1 MKTIFNLSLFSY
13 LVIIFLLSKELFV
26 FNAEFLVAI
35 TFFLFIFVA
44 TKYLSANIAN
54 SLDSRAKEI
63 KQEFDSFV
71 SLRLKS
77 LDNLIAFYNKNAEIS
92 NQIKNL
98 ADFSTQQVDNIIN
111 SRELML
117 NLYITQQIND
127 RLQSFQ
133 SEELNISEYTQAA
146 VINYLFNNWSTN
158 PYSSKFDDS
167 NNTLKSFL
175 SSNYLNYNSS
185 TQMNVSPDQV
195 KTLDFLNGLSRLKL
209 LAIDDKK
216 SVSSSNVQKNLASTA
231 IVYNTVK

>member
-35 TFFLFIFVA
+35 TFFLFIFIA

-54 SLDSRAKEI
+54 SLDLRAKEI

-77 LDNLIAFYNKNAEIS
+77 LENLIAFYNKNAEIS

-133 SEELNISEYTQAA
+133 SEEFNISEYTQAA
-146 VINYLFNNWSTN
+146 IINYLFNNWSTN

-167 NNTLKSFL
+167 NNTLKNFL
-175 SSNYLNYNSS
+175 SSNYLNYNSN
-185 TQMNVSPDQV
+185 TRMNVSPDQV
-195 KTLDFLNGLSRLKL
+195 KTFDFLNGLSRLKL
-209 LAIDDKK
+209 LAVDDKK
-216 SVSSSNVQKNLASTA
+216 SVPSSNLQKNLASTA
-231 IVYNTVK
+231 ILHNTVK